1 MLILAPVLEAYL
13 NLTVFSQIAV
23 VIGMR
28 LLHQDLCPVAESG
41 KGSET
46 RTGSVIETEIMTETV
61 IGIEIETGTGT
72 GTDPLTKLHV
82 AQRDGEG
89 VPLPHLH
96 PTKGAVGELRN
107 GNTILV
113 FLGASH

>member
-1 MLILAPVLEAYL
+1 MLILDPVLEAYL

-23 VIGMR
+23 VIGTR
-28 LLHQDLCPVAESG
+28 LLRQDLCPVAERG

-46 RTGSVIETEIMTETV
+46 RTGSVIETEIMTEIV
-61 IGIEIETGTGT
+61 IGTETGTGT

-82 AQRDGEG
+82 APRDGEG

-113 FLGASH
+113 FLGTLH